1 MYRAEPQE
9 IFFKGT
15 HGGVV
20 QDKDARPRIFAASD
34 QPPIPQ
40 QPAHM
45 PKSPKPHGSKKRK
58 TVEIG
63 VCIMPTLK
71 AELLRLGEQWGSA
84 EQPLSISKVAA
95 TLIEKGVQGNID
107 MQYGAMLKPVIEAIF
122 DRLFQR
128 YLNEISDLAF
138 RGAYSAEQGR
148 ILQIHNLRFNLVRE
162 AEMDENS
169 PGLDELPLIIS
180 SSQSQALKNLKHHIG
195 DTGDTLK
202 EKPVM
207 SQ

>member
-1 MYRAEPQE
+1 MHTSKSQN
-9 IFFKGT
+9 IFDAS
-15 HGGVV
+15 VR
-20 QDKDARPRIFAASD
+20 QDKDARPRIFADSD

-45 PKSPKPHGSKKRK
+45 PKSPKPHGSNKRK

-63 VCIMPTLK
+63 VCIMPALK

-84 EQPLSISKVAA
+84 EEPLSISKVAA
-95 TLIEKGVQGNID
+95 TLIERGVQSNID

-122 DRLFQR
+122 DRLFHR
-128 YLNEISDLAF
+128 YLNQISNLAF
-138 RGAYSAEQGR
+138 KSAYSAEQGR

-169 PGLDELPLIIS
+169 AGLDELPLIIA
-180 SSQSQALKNLKHHIG
+180 SSQTQALANLKNPIG
-195 DTGDTLK
+195 DKGETLK
-202 EKPVM
+202 EKRPV
-207 SQ
+207 S